1 MDGHLRLDLESAGQ
15 DRVGFHE
22 TEGECAVPSH
32 DVGDM
37 GAEQAID
44 RASDQSVSEVVEGP
58 LVLLEVRGA

>member
-1 MDGHLRLDLESAGQ
+1 MNRHFRLDLEAAGQ
-15 DRVGFHE
+15 DRIGFHE
-22 TEGECAVPSH
+22 SEGERAVPGH